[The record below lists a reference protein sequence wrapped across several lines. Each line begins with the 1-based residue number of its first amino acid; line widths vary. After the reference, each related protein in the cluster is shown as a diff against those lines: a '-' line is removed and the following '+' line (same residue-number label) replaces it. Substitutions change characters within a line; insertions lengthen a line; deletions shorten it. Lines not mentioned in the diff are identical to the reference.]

1 MTYLLSRMVRF
12 RPGHG
17 SHAHTSVRLLRGLNP
32 GEDIHIREK
41 VRVHT
46 LVTRC
51 LMVYCIELI
60 NIFAVIVGVFKF
72 FKLPAE
78 IFPSNRL
85 FRRRVCLGLLPSP
98 SIVAITLL
106 ILLL

>member
-12 RPGHG
+12 RSGHG
-17 SHAHTSVRLLRGLNP
+17 SHAHTSVRLLRGLNS
-32 GEDIHIREK
+32 GEDFHIREK
-41 VRVHT
+41 IRVHP

-60 NIFAVIVGVFKF
+60 NIFAVVVGVFKF
-72 FKLPAE
+72 LKLPAE

-85 FRRRVCLGLLPSP
+85 FWRSVCLGLLPAP

>member
-12 RPGHG
+12 RLGHG
-17 SHAHTSVRLLRGLNP
+17 SHAHTSVRLLRGLNS
-32 GEDIHIREK
+32 GEDFHIREK
-41 VRVHT
+41 VRVHP

-60 NIFAVIVGVFKF
+60 NIFAVVVGVFKF
-72 FKLPAE
+72 LKLPAE

-85 FRRRVCLGLLPSP
+85 FWRSVCLGLLPAP